1 MQVEDTYPASLP
13 HYDKEQVVSL
23 TAKLSRDFDLFKQ
36 HNKNIGIGGSRS
48 NLLYGRGKRQTVGVG
63 AAITDLNNDNSS
75 TFGGHE
81 SSNP

>member
-48 NLLYGRGKRQTVGVG
+48 NLLYGRGKR
-63 AAITDLNNDNSS
+63 
-75 TFGGHE
+75 
-81 SSNP
+81 